1 MHRLDIVH
9 TILLAVSALSMEI
22 IEEAIPDYGY
32 RLGPS
37 RLPVYKNVLDL
48 TGHVYIR
55 FAVRAAHD
63 AHIMFSERPANS
75 IDYST
80 DSEYAELV
88 IGGWSNTRSI
98 LRMGTMEG
106 Q

>member
-1 MHRLDIVH
+1 MQCEDIVCM
-9 TILLAVSALSMEI
+9 IFLAVPVISMGI
-22 IEEAIPDYGY
+22 IKETLPDYGY
-32 RLGPS
+32 KLGAS
-37 RLPVYKNVLDL
+37 RLPLYKNILDL

-55 FAVRAAHD
+55 FAVRAAND

-80 DSEYAELV
+80 DSEYAELS
-88 IGGWSNTRSI
+88 IGAWLNTGSI

-106 Q
+106 